1 MHFGRK
7 AGDLM
12 YIENVGDFLKAHGI
26 KPSYQRVKIYEYLM
40 NTVEHPTVDNIYN
53 ALCGE
58 IPTLS
63 KTTVYNT
70 LKTFIEKEIAMVIT
84 IDETEARFDANK
96 ELHGHF
102 KCQSCHRVFD
112 FEIENEESD
121 DSSLDGFDIREK
133 QVFYYGI
140 CKNCKEGS

>member
-1 MHFGRK
+1 
-7 AGDLM
+7 M